1 MSFNN
6 KVIAFLESRM
16 SSEMGSLI
24 ERHGGVPYSAPAMQ
38 EIYLK
43 DNPDVRELVVD
54 ICKGQ
59 IDAMILL
66 TGVGTRAMIE
76 VADGMGYKEELISS
90 FDQMTII
97 ARSPK
102 PARVLRQNK
111 IHIDVMPNE
120 PYTSQDL
127 IESIKDMGL
136 DNKQVAV
143 QHYGGPNSPLID
155 NLKSMG
161 AQVREVT
168 LYMWGLPE
176 DESPIL
182 GMIEEISAG
191 KIDAVAFTS
200 QPQVGNLLTIA
211 EKAGKEKSLRDG
223 LSGTV
228 LLASVGPVCTRKLE
242 QLGFDVDLE
251 PDHPHMG
258 SLVVAMAEYL
268 EAH

>member
-1 MSFNN
+1 MSLNN

-43 DNPDVRELVVD
+43 DSPDVRELVVD

-59 IDAMILL
+59 IDAMVLL

-102 PARVLRQNK
+102 PARVLRENK
-111 IHIDVMPNE
+111 IHIDVMPTA

-127 IESIKDMGL
+127 IESIKDVDL

-143 QHYGGPNSPLID
+143 QHYGGPNSHLID
-155 NLKSMG
+155 NL
-161 AQVREVT
+161 
-168 LYMWGLPE
+168 
-176 DESPIL
+176 
-182 GMIEEISAG
+182 
-191 KIDAVAFTS
+191 
-200 QPQVGNLLTIA
+200 
-211 EKAGKEKSLRDG
+211 
-223 LSGTV
+223 
-228 LLASVGPVCTRKLE
+228 
-242 QLGFDVDLE
+242 
-251 PDHPHMG
+251 
-258 SLVVAMAEYL
+258 
-268 EAH
+268 